1 MTERHSADLFAA
13 IKRHLV
19 WARHYMAV
27 DDVLGVMEELGDA
40 VALAAEMVDD
50 KLPTESMP

>member
-1 MTERHSADLFAA
+1 
-13 IKRHLV
+13 
-19 WARHYMAV
+19 MAV